1 MRVTVRYFATLRE
14 ITGIREEQVELQNN
28 AKAEELLNQLVRK
41 HGSRFEEYVVEEKT
55 GAVRAHIL
63 FLIDGTSLNS
73 LGGLEA
79 RLTDGCVVAIMPPV
93 GGG

>member
-1 MRVTVRYFATLRE
+1 LRVTVRYFATLRE
-14 ITGIREEQVELQNN
+14 ITGVREEQVELQNN
-28 AKAEELLNQLVRK
+28 ATAGELLNQLVQK
-41 HGSRFEEYVVEEKT
+41 HGARFEEYVVEEKT

-63 FLIDGTSLNS
+63 FLVDGTSLNS
-73 LGGLEA
+73 VGGLEA

>member
-1 MRVTVRYFATLRE
+1 MTVRYFATLRE

>member
-79 RLTDGCVVAIMPPV
+79 RLADGCVVAIMPPV

>member
-1 MRVTVRYFATLRE
+1 LRVTVRYFATLRE

>member
-1 MRVTVRYFATLRE
+1 MKVTVRYFATLRE
-14 ITGIREEQVELQNN
+14 ITGVREEQIELQNN
-28 AKAEELLNQLVRK
+28 TTARQLLNHLIHK
-41 HGSRFEEYVVEEKT
+41 HGARFEEYVVEKDT
-55 GAVRAHIL
+55 RAVRSHIL
-63 FLIDGTSLNS
+63 FLVDGTSLNS